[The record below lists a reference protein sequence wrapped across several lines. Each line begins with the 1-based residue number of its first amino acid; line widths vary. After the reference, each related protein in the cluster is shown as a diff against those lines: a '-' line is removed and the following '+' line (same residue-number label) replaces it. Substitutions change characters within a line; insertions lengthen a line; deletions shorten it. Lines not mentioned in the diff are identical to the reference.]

1 MRKGRKESNT
11 MVKTLIKRNE
21 FVSVVIVILLVI
33 LLTVKGDVFWTHGNL
48 DSLQAGIAP
57 ITIMAFGMMFL
68 LICGYFDLSIGST
81 MLLAGILAGEFAL
94 DGLPISLNITL
105 VLLAGLTLGCFNG
118 FLVSI
123 LKINALIATIGT
135 QFIGFGIAMIL
146 WDHVQNLTKF
156 SSDFIKL
163 GEGKIA
169 GLYYMTWIM
178 LVLLVVF
185 TFFLKQTGAGR
196 HFYFVGGNRE
206 ASRLIGINDKR
217 IIFISFVL
225 SGFLAA
231 LGGLLTTARIQSPS
245 QYTGGSVHM
254 TCIIACIVGG
264 GSFAGG
270 KGSPLGALFGIM
282 FMTLLTNMFNLLQ
295 MKTQF
300 QNVIVGLILVTVVVM
315 DGYLNLKNLR
325 EMGKA

>member
-1 MRKGRKESNT
+1 
-11 MVKTLIKRNE
+11 
-21 FVSVVIVILLVI
+21 
-33 LLTVKGDVFWTHGNL
+33 
-48 DSLQAGIAP
+48 
-57 ITIMAFGMMFL
+57 MAFGMMFL

-81 MLLAGILAGEFAL
+81 MLLAGILSGELAL
-94 DGLPISLNITL
+94 DGIPFILNITL
-105 VLLAGLTLGCFNG
+105 VLLTGFTLGCLNG

-135 QFIGFGIAMIL
+135 QFIGFGAAMTL
-146 WDHVQNLTKF
+146 WDHVRTLTKF
-156 SSDFIKL
+156 SSDFIEL
-163 GEGKIA
+163 GEGKVI

-185 TFFLKQTGAGR
+185 TVFLKQTRGGR

-206 ASRLIGINDKR
+206 ASRLIGINDKK
-217 IIFISFVL
+217 IIFISFAL

-245 QYTGGSVHM
+245 QYIGGSIHM
-254 TCIIACIVGG
+254 TCMIACVVGG

-270 KGSPLGALFGIM
+270 KGSPLGALFGVM
-282 FMTLLTNMFNLLQ
+282 FMSLLTNMFNLLQ
-295 MKTQF
+295 MKTQL
-300 QNVIVGLILVTVVVM
+300 QNVIVGLILVAVIVM

-325 EMGKA
+325 EMGKV